1 MSIYMIRSKSRGHQR
16 KFKRLLRWMDKIDPF
31 KNANDFSNP
40 SDKSFGVVVNVK
52 TDVLNTKN
60 VNLNVKNPPVINP
73 SLVILI
79 IQNVIIGVPGLNKI
93 FNTIVN
99 TSKNNIP
106 FIPLIIFA
114 NGTLDIFIIIAKN
127 ITIASNPIMLFV
139 EKIAIINI
147 KVPNSFTLGSN
158 L

>member
-1 MSIYMIRSKSRGHQR
+1 MNLKAKDIIIAISCTGKCI
-16 KFKRLLRWMDKIDPF
+16 LF

-40 SDKSFGVVVNVK
+40 SDKSLGVVVNVK

-60 VNLNVKNPPVINP
+60 VNLNVKKPPVINP

-79 IQNVIIGVPGLNKI
+79 IQNVIIGIPGVNKI
-93 FNTIVN
+93 FNTTVN

-106 FIPLIIFA
+106 FMPFIIFA
-114 NGTLDIFIIIAKN
+114 NGTLDIFTIIAKN
-127 ITIASNPIMLFV
+127 ITIASNPIMLLV
-139 EKIAIINI
+139 KKIAIINI

>member
-1 MSIYMIRSKSRGHQR
+1 MNLKAKDIIIAISCTGKCI
-16 KFKRLLRWMDKIDPF
+16 LF

-40 SDKSFGVVVNVK
+40 SDKSLGVVVNVK

-79 IQNVIIGVPGLNKI
+79 IQNVMIGVPGVNKI

-106 FIPLIIFA
+106 FIPFIIFA
-114 NGTLDIFIIIAKN
+114 NGTLDIFIIILGVFSDEEKGHAWQAFV
-127 ITIASNPIMLFV
+127 TYNPGNR
-139 EKIAIINI
+139 KPPRIIGH
-147 KVPNSFTLGSN
+147 KP
-158 L
+158 

>member
-1 MSIYMIRSKSRGHQR
+1 MI
-16 KFKRLLRWMDKIDPF
+16 
-31 KNANDFSNP
+31 FSNP
-40 SDKSFGVVVNVK
+40 SDKSLGVVVNVK

-79 IQNVIIGVPGLNKI
+79 IQNVIIGVPGVNKI

-106 FIPLIIFA
+106 FIPFIIFA
-114 NGTLDIFIIIAKN
+114 IVLDI
-127 ITIASNPIMLFV
+127 LY
-139 EKIAIINI
+139 
-147 KVPNSFTLGSN
+147 
-158 L
+158 

>member
-1 MSIYMIRSKSRGHQR
+1 M
-16 KFKRLLRWMDKIDPF
+16 
-31 KNANDFSNP
+31 
-40 SDKSFGVVVNVK
+40 VNVK

-79 IQNVIIGVPGLNKI
+79 IQNVIIGVPGVNKI

-106 FIPLIIFA
+106 FIPFIIFA